1 MFLVNWF
8 QESVMGE
15 TLMVLFLVAFIG
27 YLVGSITIKGV
38 ELGTAGVLLVA
49 LVFGH
54 FLGHDEALVEGL
66 GMFQDLG
73 LICFVTSVGF
83 IAGPKFFR
91 NFKINAKSY
100 ILLGF
105 IIIAIGALVTAGI
118 IEIAGV
124 PTDITVG
131 MMSGALTS
139 TPGLAAALD
148 ATGSANASIGYG
160 IAYPFGVVG
169 VVLFVQLMP
178 KILHTDMDAER
189 AQFEAAQ
196 NVGDIAKK
204 INCST

>member
-49 LVFGH
+49 RVFCH
-54 FLGHDEALVEGL
+54 FLGHDESLVEVF
-66 GMFQDLG
+66 GMCQDLG
-73 LICFVTSVGF
+73 LIFFITSVGF

-105 IIIAIGALVTAGI
+105 I
-118 IEIAGV
+118 
-124 PTDITVG
+124 TV
-131 MMSGALTS
+131 SYTHLT
-139 TPGLAAALD
+139 
-148 ATGSANASIGYG
+148 NYE
-160 IAYPFGVVG
+160 FE
-169 VVLFVQLMP
+169 
-178 KILHTDMDAER
+178 DAEPGIVAER
-189 AQFEAAQ
+189 
-196 NVGDIAKK
+196 G
-204 INCST
+204 

>member
-1 MFLVNWF
+1 M
-8 QESVMGE
+8 SE

-38 ELGTAGVLLVA
+38 ELGTAGVLIVA

-83 IAGPKFFR
+83 IAG

-105 IIIAIGALVTAGI
+105 IIIAIGALTTVGV

-160 IAYPFGVVG
+160 IAYPFGVIG

-189 AQFEAAQ
+189 AEDPPHRYGCGACTVRGGSECRRYPEERQA
-196 NVGDIAKK
+196 VP
-204 INCST
+204 C